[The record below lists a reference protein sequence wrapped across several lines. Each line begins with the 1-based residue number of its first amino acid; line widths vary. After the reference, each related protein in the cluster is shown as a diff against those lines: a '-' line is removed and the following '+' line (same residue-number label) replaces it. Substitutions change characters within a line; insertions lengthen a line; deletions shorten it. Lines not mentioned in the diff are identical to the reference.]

1 MKKVKLRVNSF
12 ADEKIKLISSTFG
25 LTEISARI
33 LLNRGLDTVEDI
45 NNFLNPELKYLE
57 NTDNFKDVDKG
68 CKRILEALEK
78 KEKILIYGDYDVDG
92 TTSISQFV
100 LFLNKV
106 GAKVD
111 YYVPERENEGYGI
124 SEDFL
129 GSIVSRNIDLL
140 ITVDCGISEVEA
152 IDRVNSLGVDTIL
165 IDHHQCGE
173 IIPRAY
179 AVINPKQK
187 DCPSKN
193 KNLCASGLSYKF
205 LLHLNRYL
213 KINDIEDIL
222 LELAC
227 LGTIAD
233 IVDLIE
239 DNRIITFNG
248 LKNINNSKLIGVKK
262 LIEKA
267 GIIDRAIEA
276 FHIGY
281 ILAPRINAAG
291 RMDSAR
297 KAIELLLT
305 DNEQDAKRLADEL
318 EGFNTFRKQT
328 EQAIF
333 NEAVEKIERDFLYKK
348 HVIVVSGDDWHE
360 GVLGIV
366 ASRITEKYDRPSI
379 VISVKDDIGKASA
392 RSLEHLNIYEAL
404 KSASH
409 LLIKFGGHKLAAGLT
424 LKKSYINELAVE
436 LNKYVDKITDKKDIQ
451 KIIDVDSYIK
461 ISDINEDLYK
471 EICRFEPFGHGN
483 PKPVFAVVDFSIFDL
498 KRVGREKKHISFSIK
513 SKNDSIKV
521 IGFDKIR
528 FLEKIL
534 LNPETLVVNISEN
547 EFKGS
552 VDLQLILQ
560 NVEHY
565 IFEKQDIDYNKS
577 KIVYSVI
584 NKSKSK
590 IIKADIFDFAETISR
605 LYNIDVTVGDI
616 ICILSSENKVEY
628 ILKNDILY
636 IKK

>member
-12 ADEKIKLISSTFG
+12 LGEKIKLISSTFG

-267 GIIDRAIEA
+267 GICDRAIEA

-297 KAIELLLT
+297 KAIELLLA
-305 DNEQDAKRLADEL
+305 DNEQNAERLADEL

-348 HVIVVSGDDWHE
+348 HVIVVSGDNWHE

-366 ASRITEKYDRPSI
+366 ASRLTEKYDRPSI

-404 KSASH
+404 KSVSH

-534 LNPETLVVNISEN
+534 LNPEALVVNISEN
-547 EFKGS
+547 EFKGN

-565 IFEKQDIDYNKS
+565 IFEKQDIDYHKS

-616 ICILSSENKVEY
+616 VCILNSENKVEY

>member
-12 ADEKIKLISSTFG
+12 LGEKIKLISSTFG

-33 LLNRGLDTVEDI
+33 LLNRGLSTVEDI

-92 TTSISQFV
+92 TTSISQFI

-179 AVINPKQK
+179 AVVNPKQK

-267 GIIDRAIEA
+267 GISDRAIEA

-305 DNEQDAKRLADEL
+305 DNERDAERLADEL

-366 ASRITEKYDRPSI
+366 ASRLTEKYDKPSI
-379 VISVKDDIGKASA
+379 VISVKDDMGKASA

-404 KSASH
+404 KSVSH

-424 LKKSYINELAVE
+424 LKKSYINELSVE
-436 LNKYVDKITDKKDIQ
+436 LNKYVDRITDKKDIQ

-534 LNPETLVVNISEN
+534 LNPEALVVNISEN

-565 IFEKQDIDYNKS
+565 IFEKQDIDYHKS

-616 ICILSSENKVEY
+616 VCILNSENKVEY

>member
-92 TTSISQFV
+92 TTSISQFI
-100 LFLNKV
+100 LFLNKA
-106 GAKVD
+106 GAKAE

-140 ITVDCGISEVEA
+140 ITVDCGISEVDA
-152 IDRVNSLGVDTIL
+152 IDRVNSLGIDTIL

-305 DNEQDAKRLADEL
+305 DNEQDAESLADEL

-366 ASRITEKYDRPSI
+366 SSRITEKYDRPSI

-404 KSASH
+404 KSVSH

-498 KRVGREKKHISFSIK
+498 KRVGREKKTYK
-513 SKNDSIKV
+513 L
-521 IGFDKIR
+521 FDK
-528 FLEKIL
+528 
-534 LNPETLVVNISEN
+534 
-547 EFKGS
+547 
-552 VDLQLILQ
+552 
-560 NVEHY
+560 
-565 IFEKQDIDYNKS
+565 KQ
-577 KIVYSVI
+577 
-584 NKSKSK
+584 
-590 IIKADIFDFAETISR
+590 E
-605 LYNIDVTVGDI
+605 
-616 ICILSSENKVEY
+616 
-628 ILKNDILY
+628 
-636 IKK
+636 

>member
-12 ADEKIKLISSTFG
+12 LGEKIKLISSTFG

-33 LLNRGLDTVEDI
+33 LLNRGLSTVEDI

-92 TTSISQFV
+92 TTSISQFI

-267 GIIDRAIEA
+267 GISDRAIEA

-305 DNEQDAKRLADEL
+305 DNERDAERLADEL

-366 ASRITEKYDRPSI
+366 ASRLTEKYDKPSI
-379 VISVKDDIGKASA
+379 VISVKDDMGKASA

-404 KSASH
+404 KSVSH

-424 LKKSYINELAVE
+424 LKKSYINELSVE

-534 LNPETLVVNISEN
+534 LNPEALVVNISEN

-565 IFEKQDIDYNKS
+565 IFEKQDIDYHKS

-616 ICILSSENKVEY
+616 VCILNSENKVEY

>member
-1 MKKVKLRVNSF
+1 MKKVKLKVNNFSE
-12 ADEKIKLISSTFG
+12 EKVKLISSTFNI
-25 LTEISARI
+25 TEISAKI
-33 LLNRGLDTVEDI
+33 LLNRGLNTVEDI
-45 NNFLNPELKYLE
+45 NNFLDPELKYLE
-57 NTDNFKDVDKG
+57 NTDNFKDVNKA
-68 CKRILEALEK
+68 CERILKALEN

-92 TTSISQFV
+92 ATSISQFI
-100 LFLNKV
+100 LFLKKIKAN
-106 GAKVD
+106 VD

-129 GSIVSRNIDLL
+129 NSIVERNINLL
-140 ITVDCGISEVEA
+140 ITVDCGISEVNA
-152 IDRVNSLGVDTIL
+152 IDRINESGIDTIL

-193 KNLCASGLSYKF
+193 KNLCASGLCYKF

-213 KINDIEDIL
+213 KIEGIEDIL

-248 LKNINNSKLIGVKK
+248 LKNINNSKLIGLNK

-267 GIIDRAIEA
+267 GISDRVIEA

-291 RMDSAR
+291 RMASAR
-297 KAIELLLT
+297 KAVELLLA
-305 DNEQDAKRLADEL
+305 DNEQDAEALADEL
-318 EGFNTFRKQT
+318 EGFNTLRKQI
-328 EQAIF
+328 EQEIF
-333 NEAVEKIERDFLYKK
+333 NEAIEKIERDFLYKK
-348 HVIVVSGDDWHE
+348 NLIVVSGDNWHE

-366 ASRITEKYDRPSI
+366 SSRITEKYDKPSL
-379 VISVKDDIGKASA
+379 VISIDGDMAKASA
-392 RSLEHLNIYEAL
+392 RSLEYLNMFEAL
-404 KSASH
+404 NSVSH
-409 LLIKFGGHKLAAGLT
+409 LLIKYGGHKLAAGFT
-424 LKKSYINELAVE
+424 LKKASINELSIE
-436 LNKYVDKITDKKDIQ
+436 LNKFADKILDKKEIE
-451 KIIDVDSYIK
+451 KIIEIDSFIK
-461 ISDINEDLYK
+461 IKDINENLYS

-483 PKPVFAVVDFSIFDL
+483 PKPSFAVADFNILEL
-498 KRVGREKKHISFSIK
+498 KRVGKDKKHISFLLKDNES
-513 SKNDSIKV
+513 SIKV

-528 FLEKIL
+528 LLEML
-534 LNPETLVVNISEN
+534 LIKPETLVVNISEN
-547 EFKGS
+547 EFRGNI
-552 VDLQLILQ
+552 DLQLVLQ

-565 IFEKQDIDYNKS
+565 AFEKQEIDPNKS
-577 KIVYSVI
+577 KIIYSVI

-590 IIKADIFDFAETISR
+590 IIKTDIFDFAETISR
-605 LYNIDVTVGDI
+605 VYNTDI
-616 ICILSSENKVEY
+616 TAADIVRILNSENKLEY
-628 ILKNDILY
+628 IMKNDILY